1 MPIYRTVAG
10 EYSAEFVEKRSRF
23 IGHIAPARTPDEA
36 AAFINAIRARHWD
49 ATHNV
54 YAWALRD
61 GQQSRYSDDGEP
73 QGTAGLP
80 VLGVLQKS
88 GLTDVVIVV
97 TRYFGGIL
105 LGGGGLVRAYS
116 HSAALAV
123 EGAQVLDMR
132 LCKLFTVD
140 SDYTLYGKISRML
153 PRFAIIQRSIEFGTS
168 VVLTLAALPDDYDAF
183 RRELIEASSG
193 EISPV
198 IVGEEYLDFSTAG
211 TTR

>member
-1 MPIYRTVAG
+1 MSDYKTVAC
-10 EYSAEFVEKRSRF
+10 EYSAEFVEKLSRF
-23 IGHIAPARTPDEA
+23 IGYIAPAGTPEEA
-36 AAFINAIRARHWD
+36 ADFINSIRAKHWD

-88 GLTDVVIVV
+88 GLTDAVIVV

-132 LCKLFTVD
+132 LCRIFTVD
-140 SDYTLYGKISRML
+140 SDYTLYVKITRML
-153 PRFAIIQRSIEFGTS
+153 PKFDIVQQNIEFGAS
-168 VVLTLAALPDDYDAF
+168 VVLTLAALPEDYDAF
-183 RRELIEASSG
+183 CRELTEASAGSV
-193 EISPV
+193 SPV
-198 IVGEEYLDFSTAG
+198 LIGEEYLNRA
-211 TTR
+211 

>member
-1 MPIYRTVAG
+1 MSDYKTVAC

-23 IGHIAPARTPDEA
+23 IGYIAPAGTPEEA
-36 AAFINAIRARHWD
+36 ADFIHSIRAKHWD

-88 GLTDVVIVV
+88 GLTDAVIVV

-132 LCKLFTVD
+132 LCRIFTVD
-140 SDYTLYGKISRML
+140 SDYTLYGKITRML
-153 PRFAIIQRSIEFGTS
+153 PKFDIVQQNIEFGAS
-168 VVLTLAALPDDYDAF
+168 VVLTLAALPEDYDAF
-183 RRELIEASSG
+183 CRELTEASAGSV
-193 EISPV
+193 SPV
-198 IVGEEYLDFSTAG
+198 LIGEEYLNRA
-211 TTR
+211 

>member
-1 MPIYRTVAG
+1 MSDYKTVAG

-23 IGHIAPARTPDEA
+23 IGYIAPAGTPEEA
-36 AAFINAIRARHWD
+36 ADFINSIRAKHWD

-61 GQQSRYSDDGEP
+61 DQQSRYSDDGEP

-88 GLTDVVIVV
+88 GLTDAVIVV

-132 LCKLFTVD
+132 LCRVFTVD
-140 SDYTLYGKISRML
+140 SDYTLYGKITRML
-153 PRFAIIQRSIEFGTS
+153 PKFDIVQQNIEFGAS

-183 RRELIEASSG
+183 SRELTEASAGSV
-193 EISPV
+193 SPV
-198 IVGEEYLDFSTAG
+198 LIGEEYLNRA
-211 TTR
+211 

>member
-1 MPIYRTVAG
+1 MSDYKTVAG

-23 IGHIAPARTPDEA
+23 IGYIAPAGTPEEA
-36 AAFINAIRARHWD
+36 ADFINSIRAKHWD

-88 GLTDVVIVV
+88 GLTDAVIVV

-132 LCKLFTVD
+132 LCRVFTVD
-140 SDYTLYGKISRML
+140 SDYTLYGKITRML
-153 PRFAIIQRSIEFGTS
+153 PKFDIVQQNIEFGAS
-168 VVLTLAALPDDYDAF
+168 VVLTLAALPEDYDAF
-183 RRELIEASSG
+183 CRELTEASAGSV
-193 EISPV
+193 SPV
-198 IVGEEYLDFSTAG
+198 LIGEEYLNRA
-211 TTR
+211 